1 MKRKILSFAA
11 AIILLCGLS
20 GCQSGM
26 SIGSNS
32 EHPQSADFW
41 KTWVGMRSG
50 EQKKLIKSYATE
62 NRSASGLEF
71 KFKKGSHNY
80 DLEKA
85 IYLKLM
91 DGEFENDIFLYD
103 RLSEYDGR
111 VEDLRPFFYWDEDEK
126 EKFFNRNMK
135 GTLLY
140 KQNLRKLF
148 KTSEDWKRHLA
159 NRIDVIKWCMDE
171 ENSAKGYFTAYLVQY
186 QIRYSDN
193 THHYALCR
201 ITDWDNSSLSEAK
214 RLDSADSYDE
224 LTKM

>member
-1 MKRKILSFAA
+1 MKRKILSLAA
-11 AIILLCGLS
+11 AIVLLCGLS

-26 SIGSNS
+26 SIGSNN
-32 EHPQSADFW
+32 EPPQSADFW
-41 KTWVGMRSG
+41 RIWVGMTSG

-62 NRSASGLEF
+62 NQSASGLEF
-71 KFKKGSHNY
+71 KFTKGSRNY

-85 IYLKLM
+85 VYLKLM
-91 DGEFENDIFLYD
+91 NGEVENDVFEYQKLD
-103 RLSEYDGR
+103 SYDGN
-111 VEDLRPFFYWDEDEK
+111 VEYIQPDFSWREYEEEEFYK
-126 EKFFNRNMK
+126 RNMK

-148 KTSEDWKRHLA
+148 KTGEDWKRHLA
-159 NRIDVIKWCMDE
+159 NRIDVIKWCVDE
-171 ENSAKGYFTAYLVQY
+171 ENSAKGFFKAYLVQY